1 MRARRSVTAQHA
13 LAIVEACYSL
23 DGSDNEWLGRVLEAA
38 SPDLDQGR
46 GVYGFTSRVNDH
58 TLEPGSAY
66 VERDLD
72 PAWSSRVDE
81 FNRNA
86 HGSFFEVLA
95 RTAVLA
101 GGFMENATPSMASHL
116 QTIVGDNGGVTDAF
130 GVFAQDG
137 EGYAVNLAG
146 PAGRV
151 LSTPPRVL
159 GIWKR
164 VGMHLASAMRLRR
177 HLSSS
182 HAACDAILAPD
193 GSVVHAESELRED
206 STAREKLTLAVRD
219 VERART
225 TQKRRDP
232 ERALELWHGLIAGR
246 WSLVDH
252 WEANGCRY
260 VAAYRNQP
268 DMHDPRGFTSLER
281 VVLPYAA
288 LGASNKEIAFALGLS
303 TLSVGT
309 AVGRL
314 VRKLRCR
321 RRSDLVAFANPIGA
335 QDMWLSI
342 GDGEVGVLS
351 VSHGVRS
358 PVANRLSRGERAIAN
373 MVVAGQSN
381 AAIARSRGTS
391 PRTIANQL
399 HNIFDKLEVGSRGE
413 LVRRLTRD

>member
-1 MRARRSVTAQHA
+1 MRVGSSVTAQHA

-23 DGSDNEWLGRVLEAA
+23 DGSDHDWLGRVLEAA

-46 GVYGFTSRVNDH
+46 GVYGFTSRVNGN
-58 TLEPGSAY
+58 TLEPGSTY
-66 VERDLD
+66 VERGLD
-72 PAWSSRVDE
+72 PAWSARVDE

-86 HGSFFEVLA
+86 HGSFFELLA

-101 GGFMENATPSMASHL
+101 GGFMQNATPAMASHL
-116 QTIVGDNGGVTDAF
+116 RQEGERGGIVDAF

-137 EGYAVNLAG
+137 EGHAVNLAG
-146 PAGRV
+146 PAGKV
-151 LSTPPRVL
+151 LSAPPRVR

-164 VGMHLASAMRLRR
+164 VGTHLASAMRLRR
-177 HLSSS
+177 HLSVA
-182 HAACDAILAPD
+182 HTAHDALLAPD
-193 GSVVHAESELRED
+193 GRVVHAGSELRED
-206 STAREKLTLAVRD
+206 ATARAKLSLAVRN

-225 TQKRRDP
+225 TAERQNP
-232 ERALELWHGLIAGR
+232 ERALDLWHGLIAGR

-252 WEANGCRY
+252 WEADGRRY

-268 DMHDPRGFTSLER
+268 DMRDPRGLTSHER

-303 TLSVGT
+303 TMSVGT
-309 AVGRL
+309 AVSRL

-321 RRSDLVAFANPIGA
+321 RRSDLVVFANPTRG
-335 QDMWLSI
+335 QDLRLSI

-351 VSHGVRS
+351 VSHAVRAS
-358 PVANRLSRGERAIAN
+358 AVNQLSRGERAIAN
-373 MVVAGQSN
+373 LIVAGQSN

-399 HNIFDKLEVGSRGE
+399 HSIFDKLEVGSRAE
-413 LVRRLTRD
+413 LVRLLTRE

>member
-23 DGSDNEWLGRVLEAA
+23 DGSDNEWLGRVLAAA
-38 SPDLDQGR
+38 SPDLDQGL
-46 GVYGFTSRVNDH
+46 GVYAFTSRVKGQ
-58 TLEPGSAY
+58 TLELGPAY

-72 PAWSSRVDE
+72 PAWSARVEE

-86 HGSFFEVLA
+86 HGSFFELLA

-101 GGFMENATPSMASHL
+101 GGFMQNATPSMASHL
-116 QTIVGDNGGVTDAF
+116 QAMGDSGGITDAF

-137 EGYAVNLAG
+137 EGHAVNLAG

-151 LSTPPRVL
+151 LSTPPRVR

-164 VGMHLASAMRLRR
+164 VGVHVASALRLRR

-193 GSVVHAESELRED
+193 GRVVHAESELRED
-206 STAREKLTLAVRD
+206 ATAREKLTLAVRD

-225 TQKRRDP
+225 TQERRDP

-268 DMHDPRGFTSLER
+268 DMHDPRGLTSQER

-303 TLSVGT
+303 TVSVGT
-309 AVGRL
+309 AVSRL

-321 RRSDLVAFANPIGA
+321 RRSDLVAFANPTRA
-335 QDMWLSI
+335 QDLWLAV

-351 VSHGVRS
+351 VAHVVRS
-358 PVANRLSRGERAIAN
+358 PAASRLSRGERAIAN
-373 MVVAGQSN
+373 LVVAGQSN
-381 AAIARSRGTS
+381 AAIALSRGTS
-391 PRTIANQL
+391 QRTIANQL

-413 LVRRLTRD
+413 LVRLLTRE